1 MKEEIVRRQCALGIS
16 CRASPEN
23 TSMGNILKAILQYL
37 KTHGERLDTEIAEAV
52 GLPLATV
59 RTQLTELAA
68 KREIMACYS
77 IRHENGKQIEGM
89 KCRLAGYI
97 PPAAPG
103 RKSKAQLKIS

>member
-1 MKEEIVRRQCALGIS
+1 
-16 CRASPEN
+16 
-23 TSMGNILKAILQYL
+23 MGNILKAILQYL

-77 IRHENGKQIEGM
+77 IRHENDKQIEGM